1 MFWQQI
7 VNGLA
12 VGLTYALTAI
22 GYTLIFGILRLVN
35 FAHGDIYMVGAFVSF
50 SLVAGLGWGILPAFL
65 GGMVAGALVGMF
77 MEKLAFKPLR
87 TAIPE
92 ASLLATLGLSILLKE
107 GATLIWGPET
117 HTLPGGASGLLGA
130 SWSLGTVRISAMQVI
145 ILVTSLVLM
154 GALQL
159 FLYRTRVGYG
169 IRAIAQNRDAA
180 YLMGVDVDKAINY
193 TFAVGAALGAA
204 AGIMTGLYYGAF
216 FPTMG
221 FLPGMKAFVAMAIGG
236 LTSIPGAVAGALL
249 LGLSETL
256 AGAYIHSGFQDA
268 IAFIVLVTLLLVRPQ
283 GLAGRKG
290 EN

>member
-35 FAHGDIYMVGAFVSF
+35 FAHGDIYMVGAFISF
-50 SLVAGLGWGILPAFL
+50 SLVAGLGWGILPAFI
-65 GGMVAGALVGMF
+65 GGMIAGALVGML

-107 GATLIWGPET
+107 GANLIWGPET

-130 SWSLGTVRISAMQVI
+130 SFSLGDVRISAMQII

-159 FLYRTRVGYG
+159 FLYRTRIGYG

-180 YLMGVDVDKAINY
+180 YLMGVDVDKSINY

-236 LTSIPGAVAGALL
+236 LTSIPGAVAGGLL

-256 AGAYIHSGFQDA
+256 AGAYINSGLQDA
-268 IAFIVLVTLLLVRPQ
+268 IAFVLLVTLLLVRPQ

>member
-22 GYTLIFGILRLVN
+22 GFTLIFGILRLVN
-35 FAHGDIYMVGAFVSF
+35 FAHGEIYMVGAFVSF
-50 SLVAGLGWGILPAFL
+50 SLVTGLGWGIVPAFI
-65 GGMVAGALVGMF
+65 GGMVGGAVVGML
-77 MEKLAFKPLR
+77 MEKVAFKPLR

-107 GATLIWGPET
+107 GANLIWGPET

-130 SWSLGTVRISAMQVI
+130 SWSLGTVRISAMQII

-159 FLYRTRVGYG
+159 FLYRTRIGYG

-180 YLMGVDVDKAINY
+180 YLMGVDVDKSINY
-193 TFAVGAALGAA
+193 TFAVGSALGAA

-216 FPTMG
+216 FPGMG
-221 FLPGMKAFVAMAIGG
+221 FLPGLKAFVAMAIGG
-236 LTSIPGAVAGALL
+236 LTSIPGAVAGGLL

-256 AGAYIHSGFQDA
+256 AGAYIHSGLQDA
-268 IAFIVLVTLLLVRPQ
+268 IAFVLLVTLLLVRPE

-290 EN
+290 ES